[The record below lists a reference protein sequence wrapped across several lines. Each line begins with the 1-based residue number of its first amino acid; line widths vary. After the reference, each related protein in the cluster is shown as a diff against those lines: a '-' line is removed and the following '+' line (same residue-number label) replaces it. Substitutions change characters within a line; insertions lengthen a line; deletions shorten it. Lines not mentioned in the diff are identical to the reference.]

1 MKKSSIFLFFLV
13 SFFAFSFPASAG
25 GRDDQH
31 LAHAIISV
39 VGQILAPHTGAVVPV
54 QYYGGGRV
62 MPKPV
67 LPDGRTLESA
77 QADCAS
83 STMEWHRR
91 HPGHC
96 RGYGLEQFLAQAQ
109 ERCLRQQITNP
120 RIDCRGPLGG
130 GIGGGIGIQ
139 IGPFGF

>member
-54 QYYGGGRV
+54 QYVVPRI
-62 MPKPV
+62 V
-67 LPDGRTLESA
+67 LPDGRTLSGAQRKCSSA
-77 QADCAS
+77 TA
-83 STMEWHRR
+83 EWHRR
-91 HPGHC
+91 NPGVC
-96 RGYGLEQFLAQAQ
+96 RGFGLDQYRDHAFAQEACLAQ
-109 ERCLRQQITNP
+109 RRYNP
-120 RIDCRGPLGG
+120 NLDCRNLFSPLG
-130 GIGGGIGIQ
+130 
-139 IGPFGF
+139 F